1 METEMIGFSKVS
13 SVVLICAA
21 LIVAGF
27 ATAGFGRPTAGF
39 GGPAPE
45 RAGLS
50 ATVDFSRA
58 LSEHQGMDA
67 NQAELEKIARESQD
81 KLDGMRQELDQL
93 RGELMVYAKGSRE
106 AFNKEAALERKKL
119 EFDIAGRNLQ
129 FELESRKAEIL
140 KAACAEVEDAVGKYC
155 REHGIDIVYAAP
167 YSVQKVKSSDPTD
180 FLKWLSEVDV
190 VWADDSL
197 DITDAIITIVN
208 GS

>member
-1 METEMIGFSKVS
+1 MLGFSKVS

-21 LIVAGF
+21 LIAAGF
-27 ATAGFGRPTAGF
+27 AGAGF
-39 GGPAPE
+39 GGPTPE
-45 RAGLS
+45 RAGLA
-50 ATVDFSRA
+50 ATVDFSRV

-67 NQAELEKIARESQD
+67 NQAELEKIARDSQD
-81 KLDGMRQELDQL
+81 KLDAMRQELDQL

-106 AFNKEAALERKKL
+106 AFEKEAALERKKL
-119 EFDIAGRNLQ
+119 EFDVSGRRLQ
-129 FELESRKAEIL
+129 FELDSRKAEIL
-140 KAACAEVEDAVGKYC
+140 QAACAEVESAVGKYC